1 MLTSVYNYWHST
13 HHRCSL
19 CGLNPADD
27 VSGLCHACHDDLPWL
42 DHACPICAEPR
53 AVASN
58 ALCPRCSRHLPPFQ
72 STTAALTYRFPVDRL
87 LSSVKYHRRPQLLR
101 WLTACL
107 AERIQQR
114 QQPLPEM
121 LIPVPS
127 HPLTLWR
134 RGFNQAELIASLLAS
149 QLSITQK
156 NLLRKRL
163 LTQHQLELD
172 RAQRLKNLTGAFVV
186 DGAPA
191 RHIAIVDD
199 VMTTG
204 ATVTQAARAL
214 RQAGAGEIE
223 VWVIARTAASHHR

>member
-1 MLTSVYNYWHST
+1 M
-13 HHRCSL
+13 
-19 CGLNPADD
+19 
-27 VSGLCHACHDDLPWL
+27 
-42 DHACPICAEPR
+42 
-53 AVASN
+53 
-58 ALCPRCSRHLPPFQ
+58 
-72 STTAALTYRFPVDRL
+72 
-87 LSSVKYHRRPQLLR
+87 
-101 WLTACL
+101 
-107 AERIQQR
+107 
-114 QQPLPEM
+114 
-121 LIPVPS
+121 PS